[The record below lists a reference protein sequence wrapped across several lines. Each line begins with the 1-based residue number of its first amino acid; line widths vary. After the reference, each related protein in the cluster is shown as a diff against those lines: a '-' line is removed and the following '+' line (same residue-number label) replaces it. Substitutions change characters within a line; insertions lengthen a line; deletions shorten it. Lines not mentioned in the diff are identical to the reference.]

1 MSTLKPKGLPLTSD
15 GLATVCD
22 KLGVMA
28 AEIWAVI
35 FTETDPPYGGFWS
48 NARPQILYERHIF
61 SRLTNHRY
69 DAQHPDI
76 SNPVPGGYG
85 PSGQHQYDRLSAAI
99 ALDSTAALMSPSWG
113 IGQTLGENYRECG
126 FPSPLALVTSM
137 FDSEDQQLL
146 AAANE
151 MISSHSA
158 AALAA
163 HDWKTFARIYN
174 GPGYARNH
182 YDVHLSSW
190 YAKLN
195 SGALPDLHVRAA
207 QMYLL
212 YLGFDPSTIDGLW
225 GERSR
230 SAMNQYQQQA
240 HLPTTDELDDPT
252 FAKLQVDA
260 QAAVAAASN
269 ELNV

>member
-1 MSTLKPKGLPLTSD
+1 MTTLKPKGLPLTSQ
-15 GLATVCD
+15 GLSAVCT
-22 KLGVMA
+22 KLGVGA

-61 SRLTNHRY
+61 HRLTNGKF
-69 DAQHPDI
+69 DANHPDI
-76 SNPVPGGYG
+76 SNKAPGGYG
-85 PSGQHQYDRLSAAI
+85 ATGQHQYDRLSAAI
-99 ALDSTAALMSPSWG
+99 ALDPTAALMSASWG
-113 IGQTLGENYRECG
+113 IGQTLGEGYKECG

-174 GPGYARNH
+174 GPNYAINH
-182 YDVHLSSW
+182 YDIHLSSW

-195 SGALPDLHVRAA
+195 NGALPDLHVRAA
-207 QMYLL
+207 QVYLL
-212 YLGFDPSTIDGLW
+212 YLGFEPSTIDGLW

-230 SAMNQYQQQA
+230 AAMNQYQEQA
-240 HLPTTDELDDPT
+240 QLPTTDELDDQT

-260 QAAVAAASN
+260 QAAIAAAN
-269 ELNV
+269 NDLNV